1 MLMVVMMMM
10 VITIMVMTMM
20 RGDRWVVLMK
30 EEAQE
35 GSLLINIDD
44 YVDGVGDGDDVDNW
58 GQVVDLNEG
67 GGLAGIS
74 LDEGMHSCVNE
85 PLLLTFIQIMQRI
98 KLGRF

>member
-1 MLMVVMMMM
+1 
-10 VITIMVMTMM
+10 
-20 RGDRWVVLMK
+20 MK
-30 EEAQE
+30 EEAQQ
-35 GSLLINIDD
+35 GSFLIDIYD
-44 YVDGVGDGDDVDNW
+44 YFDGGCDVDRDNDVDGDGDDVDNW

-98 KLGRF
+98 KLGCF